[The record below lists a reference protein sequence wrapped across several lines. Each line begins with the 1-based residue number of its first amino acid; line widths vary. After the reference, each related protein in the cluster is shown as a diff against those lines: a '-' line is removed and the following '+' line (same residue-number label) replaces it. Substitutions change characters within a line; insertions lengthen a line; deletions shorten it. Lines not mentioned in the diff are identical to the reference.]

1 MKALTALLLSLL
13 SLSAGAAAAT
23 PATRPAPALPAALA
37 EAPDGQWRMLKIDLL
52 PGVGAPCCVDFK
64 GRGADRSK
72 ACGLDD
78 DGWNMDA
85 DRPVPP
91 GTRLHVY
98 LRRDRSE
105 PAGLDRVRAFAS
117 SCALT
122 DEAAAVPQFTLD
134 EAAATTLLAGL
145 ARQSPKRVGNNA
157 IAVLALQEG
166 DQAGRALEALSAAGE
181 ADRVRRDA
189 TFWLTQTRGA
199 QGFAAVQRLL
209 EDPQT
214 PRNLRR
220 HAVFALSQSAEA
232 GRDAALM
239 ALSRDDHDTEIR
251 GEALFWLAQVSP
263 DAAEPALVAA
273 ARGADFRIADKAIF
287 GLSQLPSARA
297 VPALSTLA
305 RDRGLSR
312 KVRKQALFWLSQTDA
327 DAAMPEMDR
336 LLGVER

>member
-1 MKALTALLLSLL
+1 MNALTALLLSLL
-13 SLSAGAAAAT
+13 SCSAVAAT
-23 PATRPAPALPAALA
+23 ATTPLPPPTLPDALA
-37 EAPDGQWRMLKIDLL
+37 EAADGQWRMLQIDLL
-52 PGVGAPCCVDFK
+52 SGIGAPCCVDFN
-64 GRGADRSK
+64 RPGATQSM

-78 DGWNMDA
+78 EGWNMDA

-91 GTRLHVY
+91 GTRLNVY
-98 LRRDRSE
+98 LRRDRTG

-122 DEAAAVPQFTLD
+122 DEAAAVPQLTLD
-134 EAAATTLLAGL
+134 EAAATSLLVSL

-157 IAVLALQEG
+157 IAVLALQQG
-166 DQAGRALEALSAAGE
+166 DQAGRALEGLSAAGE

-209 EDPQT
+209 EDRQT
-214 PRNLRR
+214 SRKLRR
-220 HAVFALSQSAEA
+220 HAVFALSQSDEA
-232 GRDAALM
+232 GRDAALI
-239 ALSRDDHDTEIR
+239 ALGREDYDPEIR

-263 DAAEPALVAA
+263 GTAEPALVAA

-287 GLSQLPSARA
+287 GLSQLPAGRA
-297 VPALSTLA
+297 VPALSALA

-327 DAAMPEMDR
+327 EAAMPEMDR